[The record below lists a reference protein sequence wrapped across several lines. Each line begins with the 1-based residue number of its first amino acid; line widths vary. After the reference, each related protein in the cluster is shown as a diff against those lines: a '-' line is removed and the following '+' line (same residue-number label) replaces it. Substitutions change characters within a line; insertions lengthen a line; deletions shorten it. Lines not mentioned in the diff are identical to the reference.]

1 SRRLVEEK
9 DVRLLCKRA
18 CEHGTLKL
26 AAGERAQAALRE
38 RQEIEALEGPRRC
51 LAVAT
56 PLGREVA
63 EVRRAPE
70 EHVLADGQLRRRLR
84 VLRDE
89 RDHPCELP
97 PAEPAHV
104 AAVEPRVAG
113 ERKQPA
119 ERAEHARLP
128 GAVRADQ
135 HHPLLGGDV
144 EREVAHRLGAV
155 EADAEISELDHRIDL
170 AVRRTTAKNG
180 APKNAVTTPIG
191 SSPGDTTVRA
201 RTSASTR
208 NPAPTTSDR
217 GTTAR

>member
-1 SRRLVEEK
+1 M
-9 DVRLLCKRA
+9 
-18 CEHGTLKL
+18 
-26 AAGERAQAALRE
+26 
-38 RQEIEALEGPRRC
+38 
-51 LAVAT
+51 
-56 PLGREVA
+56 
-63 EVRRAPE
+63 RRAPE

-89 RDHPCELP
+89 RDHPCELAP
-97 PAEPAHV
+97 PECANL
-104 AAVEPRVAG
+104 AAVDQRVAG
-113 ERKQPA
+113 ERQQPA
-119 ERAEHARLP
+119 ERAEHTRLP

-144 EREVAHRLGAV
+144 EREIAHCLGAV
-155 EADAEISELDHRIDL
+155 ETDAEIAELDHLIDL

-191 SSPGDTTVRA
+191 NSPGDTTVRA

-208 NPAPTTSDR
+208 NPAPTTSDS